1 MAINGSSSRPPLW
14 TAQLPVS
21 NEGIR
26 KISRILIANRGE
38 IACRIIKTCRLMGI
52 TSIAIYTK
60 EDATSRHVSDA
71 DEAINLGSVEHAQV
85 NPFLDIPYLIQIAK
99 QARADAIHPGYGYL
113 SENSQFADAV
123 RDAGI
128 VFIGPS
134 SDAMSTL
141 GDKRQAKEY
150 LSKNEPSIPLIPGW
164 NGSGEDMDIQKL
176 EKEAE
181 AIGYPIMIKA
191 SAGGG
196 GKGMRIVHSSS
207 LLKSE
212 LERAQS
218 EAKRSFGSSECILE
232 KYIEAGKHVEV
243 QIMGDKTGKV
253 LSLWERDCSV
263 QRRHQKVIE
272 ESPCAWLTPELRQRM
287 CSTAVKIG
295 ELIKYEGAGT
305 VEFILDVVTGNFYF
319 LEVNARLQVEHP
331 ITEECTGLDLVSLQV
346 YVASGGELGKLSQ
359 LDNIPQTGHAIEC
372 RLCAEDPV
380 RDFAPQH
387 GLVRFWEPA
396 TPDSPRD
403 VRFETAIETGTRVS
417 IFFDSMVAKIVVWA
431 PTRDLAIKKM
441 VRTLAETACIG
452 PSTNQCFLQACLM
465 HEKFQSVDYT
475 TAFIPSNLDRLLENP
490 HLKSFGLSLQEF
502 SAIPSMFI
510 RELKSQSEVKQSTK
524 AFGSIRRGFRNQSFD
539 RVNVP
544 WDVVTRHD
552 AKVGSIVDPTVC
564 RWVQESQTP
573 PSDGLCVQVAPMP
586 SPKTRD
592 DTAEA
597 GRLEEATIAYNT
609 LSVALRRGPL
619 PASKELDLQLH
630 DLRLASAGLNTPSTW
645 KVGRLR
651 LSASGQKYTVTL
663 VSVDDRALHFES
675 DMGTPNKV
683 LAHIPALGAPFEFHC
698 YSPLSYFESLR
709 ASAGGGREA
718 SSKTILAPMPCKV
731 LRVEKKNGDEV
742 KTGEVVMVVESMKME
757 ITIAAGRDGV
767 FQTALN
773 EGDSVDE
780 GSLLC
785 NLE

>member
-1 MAINGSSSRPPLW
+1 MAMDRSSPRRPLW

-21 NEGIR
+21 NEGNHR
-26 KISRILIANRGE
+26 ISRVLIANRGE

-71 DEAINLGSVEHAQV
+71 DEAMNLGSVEHAQV
-85 NPFLDIPYLIQIAK
+85 NPFLDIPYLIQTAK

-123 RDAGI
+123 RESGM

-134 SDAMSTL
+134 STAMSTL

-150 LSKNEPSIPLIPGW
+150 LSKNEPIIPLIPGW
-164 NGSGEDMDIQKL
+164 NGSGEEMDLKQL
-176 EKEAE
+176 EREAE

-196 GKGMRIVHSSS
+196 GKGMRIVRSSS

-253 LSLWERDCSV
+253 LSLWERDCSI

-272 ESPCAWLTPELRQRM
+272 ESPCAWLSPELREKM
-287 CSTAVKIG
+287 CNTAVKIG
-295 ELIKYEGAGT
+295 QLIKYEGAGT
-305 VEFILDVVTGNFYF
+305 VEFILDIATGNFYF

-331 ITEECTGLDLVSLQV
+331 ITEECTGLDLVSLQI
-346 YVASGGELGKLSQ
+346 YVASGGVLGNLPQ
-359 LDNIPQTGHAIEC
+359 LKTIPQTGHAIEC
-372 RLCAEDPV
+372 RLCAEDPI

-396 TPDSPRD
+396 NPDIPRD

-417 IFFDSMVAKIVVWA
+417 IFFDSMIAKIVVWA
-431 PTRDLAIKKM
+431 PTRDLAINKI
-441 VRTLAETACIG
+441 VRTLSETACIG

-465 HEKFQSVDYT
+465 HEKFHSVDYT
-475 TAFIPSNLDRLLENP
+475 TAFIPSNLERLLENP
-490 HLKSFGLSLQEF
+490 HLKNFGLSLQEL

-510 RELKSQSEVKQSTK
+510 RELRSQSGLKQSRK
-524 AFGSIRRGFRNQSFD
+524 VFGSIRSGFRNQTMD

-544 WDVVTRHD
+544 WDIVTRHD
-552 AKVGSIVDPTVC
+552 AKAGSTVDPIVC
-564 RWVQESQTP
+564 RWLQESQSP
-573 PSDGLCVQVAPMP
+573 PSDGFRVQVAPMP
-586 SPKTRD
+586 RPKTR
-592 DTAEA
+592 AEA
-597 GRLEEATIAYNT
+597 AEANGPEEATITYNT
-609 LSVALRRGPL
+609 LSTALRRGPL
-619 PASKELDLQLH
+619 PDSKQLDLQPH
-630 DLRLASAGLNTPSTW
+630 ELRLFSAVLNTPNSW
-645 KVGRLR
+645 KVGRLG
-651 LSASGQKYTVTL
+651 LSVSGQKYTVTL
-663 VSVDDRALHFES
+663 VSVDDRVLHLES
-675 DMGTPNKV
+675 DMGTPSKV
-683 LAHIPALGAPFEFHC
+683 LAHVPALGAPFEFHC

-709 ASAGGGREA
+709 ASAGGEREA

-742 KTGEVVMVVESMKME
+742 KMGEVVMVVESMKME
-757 ITIAAGRDGV
+757 ITITAGRDGI
-767 FQTALN
+767 FQTTLK

>member
-1 MAINGSSSRPPLW
+1 
-14 TAQLPVS
+14 VS
-21 NEGIR
+21 G
-26 KISRILIANRGE
+26 
-38 IACRIIKTCRLMGI
+38 
-52 TSIAIYTK
+52 
-60 EDATSRHVSDA
+60 A

-85 NPFLDIPYLIQIAK
+85 NPFLDISYLIQIAK

-123 RDAGI
+123 RESGM

-134 SDAMSTL
+134 STAMSTL
-141 GDKRQAKEY
+141 GDKRQAKQY
-150 LSKNEPSIPLIPGW
+150 LSKNEPGIPLIPGW
-164 NGSGEDMDIQKL
+164 NGSGDEMDINQL

-181 AIGYPIMIKA
+181 AIGYPVMIKA

-218 EAKRSFGSSECILE
+218 EAKRAFGSSECILE

-272 ESPCAWLTPELRQRM
+272 ESPCAWLAPELRKKM
-287 CSTAVKIG
+287 CDTAVKIG
-295 ELIKYEGAGT
+295 ELLKYEGAGT
-305 VEFILDVVTGNFYF
+305 VEFILDIVTGNFYF

-331 ITEECTGLDLVSLQV
+331 ITEECTGLDLVSLQI
-346 YVASGGELGKLSQ
+346 YVASGGELSKVPQ
-359 LDNIPQTGHAIEC
+359 LNTIPQTGNAIEC
-372 RLCAEDPV
+372 RLCAEDPI

-396 TPDSPRD
+396 TPDHPRD

-417 IFFDSMVAKIVVWA
+417 IFFDSMIAKIVVWA

-441 VRTLAETACIG
+441 VRTLSETACIG
-452 PSTNQCFLQACLM
+452 LSTNQCFLQACLM
-465 HEKFQSVDYT
+465 HEKFHSVDYT

-490 HLKSFGLSLQEF
+490 HLKYFGLSLQEF

-510 RELKSQSEVKQSTK
+510 RELKSQSKLEQSRK
-524 AFGSIRRGFRNQSFD
+524 VFGSIRRGSRNQTLD

-544 WDVVTRHD
+544 WDIVTRYD
-552 AKVGSIVDPTVC
+552 SKAGSTVESTVC
-564 RWVQESQTP
+564 RWLQESQIP
-573 PSDGLCVQVAPMP
+573 SSDGLRVQVAPMP
-586 SPKTRD
+586 PPKTRVED
-592 DTAEA
+592 AEA
-597 GRLEEATIAYNT
+597 NGPEEATIAYNT
-609 LSVALRRGPL
+609 LSAALRRGAL
-619 PASKELDLQLH
+619 PASKQLDLQLH
-630 DLRLASAGLNTPSTW
+630 ELRFFSAGLDTAHTW
-645 KVGRLR
+645 KVGCLR
-651 LSASGQKYTVTL
+651 LSASGQKYAVTL

-675 DMGTPNKV
+675 DMGTPNKI

-698 YSPLSYFESLR
+698 YSPLSYYESLR
-709 ASAGGGREA
+709 ASASGRREA

-731 LRVEKKNGDEV
+731 LRVEKKNGEEV

-757 ITIAAGRDGV
+757 ITITAGRDGA
-767 FQTALN
+767 FYTPLK
-773 EGDSVDE
+773 EGDSADE